1 MEAIF
6 LGKRGRLGKL
16 IFISLCFVLLVA
28 FFGISSTGEEI
39 SVEKVSF
46 FDLPD
51 SFEVKKG
58 EEFILDVD
66 FNEDFVFSDDSDL
79 LVIDKETGVFIFLS
93 EEVGEFRVV
102 VIVLKDLDNFYYKL
116 IKFRVIE

>member
-1 MEAIF
+1 M
-6 LGKRGRLGKL
+6 GKRGRLGKL